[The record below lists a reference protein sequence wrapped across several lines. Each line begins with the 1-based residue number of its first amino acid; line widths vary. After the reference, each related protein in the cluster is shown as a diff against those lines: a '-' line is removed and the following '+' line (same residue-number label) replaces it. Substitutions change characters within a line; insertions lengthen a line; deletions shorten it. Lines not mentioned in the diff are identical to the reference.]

1 MVTATLKK
9 GSGTM
14 GQINRKPIRRVKV
27 SKQRQINIP
36 KDFYD
41 ALNITDE
48 AIIEFT
54 GKEIIIRPAEY
65 ETVDFSADILKDLVR
80 QGYSG
85 NELIQQFTRIK
96 VEIPSA
102 LERMKKEAMA
112 NPVVTGSLEDYLDT
126 VEDEEGDE

>member
-1 MVTATLKK
+1 
-9 GSGTM
+9 M